1 MPIKS
6 AAQFRLMEGALH
18 GDIKG
23 KGKPSKYVAGEML
36 EKTSHKS
43 KSNFAKGNT
52 FAKALTKKK
61 GKPY

>member
-6 AAQFRLMEGALH
+6 SAQFRMMEAAVH
-18 GDIKG
+18 GGLKG
-23 KGKPSKYVAGEML
+23 NKGPSKGVAEEML

-43 KSNFAKGNT
+43 KSNFAKGNN

-61 GKPY
+61 GKSY